1 MRALAFL
8 VAVTAL
14 AHPAKI
20 YAYVCQGPTQ
30 VQSIVTAREITET
43 EQANDVW
50 GDGTAVYTV
59 FESLKPQ
66 NCASIYAFDGVPPY
80 TLYVS
85 ISWSKPTLTV
95 K

>member
-1 MRALAFL
+1 MKALAFL
-8 VAVTAL
+8 AAVAAL

-30 VQSIVTAREITET
+30 VQSIVTTHQITEIERT
-43 EQANDVW
+43 NGVW
-50 GDGTAVYTV
+50 EDQTMYTV

-66 NCASIYAFDGVPPY
+66 NCATLDAFDGVPPY
-80 TLYVS
+80 TLYVT
-85 ISWSKPTLTV
+85 ISWSKPTLNI